1 VEEEVYRLQALVKDL
16 HGKVM
21 SARMTPMSVITD
33 RLPRAA
39 RDIARRRDRDVELVI
54 TGAETELDRAI
65 LEELSDPLLHI
76 LRNCIDHGIEMP
88 AERVAVG
95 KAARGR
101 VGISVRRERDR
112 VMVEIEDDGR
122 GMDRAKLQ
130 ASAIARGLVTAE
142 AAARLSPR
150 EVLMLACLPGV
161 STAEGVS
168 DISGRGVGMDAVK
181 RAVENVG
188 GTLELESQVGRG
200 TRFILRLPLTVAV
213 VNLLLVGVGDE
224 VFGLPINK
232 VLGAVEA
239 DETRLSHSRDSALL
253 PHGNGLV
260 PIHPLST
267 LLGLPGTEGV
277 KHRPFVVVEGDAGKV
292 ALAVDRLL
300 GQEEAVLKALSR
312 PLDLVPGLAG
322 VTILGTGRP
331 VFILDV
337 PRLLA

>member
-1 VEEEVYRLQALVKDL
+1 
-16 HGKVM
+16 
-21 SARMTPMSVITD
+21 MSVITD

-39 RDIARRRDRDVELVI
+39 RDIARRRDREVELVI

-65 LEELSDPLLHI
+65 LEELSDPLLHL
-76 LRNCIDHGIEMP
+76 LRNCIDHGIELP
-88 AERVAVG
+88 ADRVAGG
-95 KAARGR
+95 KGPRGQIS
-101 VGISVRRERDR
+101 VSVRRERDR
-112 VMVEIEDDGR
+112 VVVELEDDGR

-130 ASAIARGLVTAE
+130 AAAVARGQLTQE
-142 AAARLSPR
+142 AAARLTPR
-150 EVLMLACLPGV
+150 EALMLACLPGV

-188 GTLELESQVGRG
+188 GTLEIDSESGRG

-213 VNLLLVGVGDE
+213 VNLLLVGVGEE
-224 VFGLPINK
+224 VFGLPITK
-232 VLGAVEA
+232 VLGAVEI
-239 DETRLSHSRDSALL
+239 DEEQLSHSRDAALL
-253 PHGNGLV
+253 PHGSGLV
-260 PIHPLST
+260 PVHPLAD
-267 LLGLPGTEGV
+267 LLGVPGEADR
-277 KHRPFVVVEGDAGKV
+277 KQRPFVVVEGDGEKV